1 MSEDMTNHEAVE
13 FLKNMIGEE
22 SGRAIGKDGFYAE
35 LMSYHVKALKK
46 GITALEAEARSSENP
61 NNCEDAI
68 SRQAALDIVHNGLGL
83 TIGRVEQKINE
94 LPPVTAEPTM
104 GHWIQKDKGDG
115 FINWRCSNCEMLSR
129 SSQRPWYKFCPG
141 CGAKMEVTE

>member
-22 SGRAIGKDGFYAE
+22 SGRAIGKDGFFAE
-35 LMSYHVKALKK
+35 LMGYHVQALKK
-46 GITALEAEARSSENP
+46 GIAVLEAEARSSEKP

-68 SRQAALDIVHNGLGL
+68 SRQSVIDIVHNGLGL
-83 TIGRVEQKINE
+83 TIGRVEQKINK
-94 LPPVTAEPTM
+94 LPSVNLETRTAC
-104 GHWIQKDKGDG
+104 WIQKDKGDG
-115 FINWRCSNCEMLSR
+115 FINWRCSNCGMLSR

-141 CGAKMEVTE
+141 CGARMEVTE